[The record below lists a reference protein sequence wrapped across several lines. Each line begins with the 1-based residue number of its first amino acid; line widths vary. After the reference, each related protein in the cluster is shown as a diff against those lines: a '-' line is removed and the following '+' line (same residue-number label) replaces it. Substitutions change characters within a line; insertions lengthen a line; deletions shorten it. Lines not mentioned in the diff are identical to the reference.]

1 MNLIKTVKTFNKRLN
16 EFTTSAKAIND
27 ELHVLFCSA
36 AMLADINNDGDNN
49 VDRFR
54 RILLAMPR
62 SMRQK
67 EAAHWL
73 RTMFPVSV
81 KITPEDISVKM
92 LTGKQAAKHP
102 GWQHEL
108 AQATPFWELSKGKDP
123 APFNPIARL
132 ESLAK
137 QLRAVLNGEKENP
150 LKGIDNDRAASLAD
164 QIDTLTATFATEES

>member
-1 MNLIKTVKTFNKRLN
+1 MQLIKTVKTFNKRLN

-36 AMLADINNDGDNN
+36 AMLADVNNDGDQN

-54 RILLAMPR
+54 KILLAMPR

-67 EAAHWL
+67 AAAHWL

-81 KITPEDISVKM
+81 KITDDDVSVKM

-102 GWQHEL
+102 GWQHEK
-108 AQATPFWELSKGKDP
+108 AQATPFWELSEEKDP
-123 APFNPIARL
+123 QPLDPVARL
-132 ESLAK
+132 ASLGK
-137 QLRAVLNGEKENP
+137 QLRAVLSGEKERP
-150 LKGIDNDRAASLAD
+150 LKGIDNDRAETLAEQIENLSAAFAS
-164 QIDTLTATFATEES
+164 ES